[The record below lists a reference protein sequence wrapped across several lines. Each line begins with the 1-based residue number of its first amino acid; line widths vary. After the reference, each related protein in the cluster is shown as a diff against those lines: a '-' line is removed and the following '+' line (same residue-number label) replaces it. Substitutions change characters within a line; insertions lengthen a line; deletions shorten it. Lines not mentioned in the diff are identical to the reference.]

1 MKRALLFFLLALPV
15 FAQNKLTDPALVP
28 ACGPDHAKF
37 AVKTAKSAHP
47 AIQPEAGKALL
58 VFIED
63 DAEFASHPAPTTRAG
78 LDGTWIGATHG
89 NSYFSFPVDP
99 GEHHLCA
106 SWQTAVLL
114 GRGHKTAAAHFTA
127 DTGNVYYF
135 RVKNTAIP
143 DEGIA
148 RISLLP
154 LDSDEAQL
162 LVIKYAMS
170 TSHPKSSP

>member
-1 MKRALLFFLLALPV
+1 MKRALVFFLLASSA
-15 FAQNKLTDPALVP
+15 FAQNKFTDTAITP
-28 ACGPDHAKF
+28 ACGPDNSKF
-37 AVKTAKSAHP
+37 AVKTGKTQRQAL
-47 AIQPEAGKALL
+47 QPETGKALV

-63 DAEFASHPAPTTRAG
+63 DTEFASHPAPTTRAG
-78 LDGTWIGATHG
+78 LDGNCIGATHG

-127 DTGNVYYF
+127 QAGGIYYF

-148 RISLLP
+148 RISLFP
-154 LDSDEAQL
+154 LDSDEGQL
-162 LVIKYAMS
+162 LASKFSMS
-170 TSHPKSSP
+170 TFHPKK